1 MKFVLLGPP
10 GAGKGTQAER
20 LANKY
25 GIPHIATGD
34 ILRQNVKD
42 RTKSGVL
49 AKSYMDKG
57 ELVPDQILIGIIR
70 DRLSQP
76 DCSKGFI
83 LDGFPRTVT
92 QADALSSILHKLN
105 QKLDGVINLELQQE
119 DVIARLSGRRVCRSC
134 GVNYHVRFNPPKE
147 GGKCDKCGGQLY
159 QRDDDKEEAIQN
171 RLKVYQRQT
180 EPLITYYKK
189 EGLLLPVDGAK
200 EISTVFENL
209 CKMVEG
215 VKNEEQV

>member
-20 LANKY
+20 LAKKY

-34 ILRQNVKD
+34 ILRQSVKD
-42 RTKSGVL
+42 RTKSGML

-70 DRLSQP
+70 DRLSSV

-92 QADALSSILHKLN
+92 QADALSSILRRLN
-105 QKLDGVINLELQQE
+105 QKLDGMINLEVPQE
-119 DVIARLSGRRVCRSC
+119 KVIARLSSRRVCRSC
-134 GVNYHVRFNPPKE
+134 GTNYHIEFNPPKE
-147 GGKCDKCGGQLY
+147 EGKCDKCDGQLY
-159 QRDDDKEEAIQN
+159 QRDDDKEESIQN

-180 EPLITYYKK
+180 EPLIKYYKK
-189 EGLLLPVDGAK
+189 EGLLIPVDGAK
-200 EISTVFENL
+200 DISAVFEDL
-209 CKMVEG
+209 CTIFEG
-215 VKNEEQV
+215 VKK

>member
-10 GAGKGTQAER
+10 GAGKGTQAEK
-20 LANKY
+20 LAKKY

-34 ILRQNVKD
+34 ILRQSVKD
-42 RTKSGVL
+42 RTKSGML

-70 DRLSQP
+70 DRLSNP

-92 QADALSSILHKLN
+92 QADALSSILRRLN
-105 QKLDGVINLELQQE
+105 QKLNGMINLEVPQE
-119 DVIARLSGRRVCRSC
+119 KVIARLSSRRVCRSC
-134 GVNYHVRFNPPKE
+134 GTNYHIEFNPPKE
-147 GGKCDKCGGQLY
+147 EGKCDKCDGQLY
-159 QRDDDKEEAIQN
+159 QRDDDKEESIQN

-180 EPLITYYKK
+180 EPLIKYYKK
-189 EGLLLPVDGAK
+189 EGLLIPVDGAK
-200 EISTVFENL
+200 DISAVFEDL
-209 CKMVEG
+209 CTIVEG
-215 VKNEEQV
+215 VKK